1 MQEGLYLPSCIPVMA
16 DPKPKG
22 RNRKGQFAPGNT
34 GRPKGARHKATLAC
48 EALLDG
54 EVEKLTRK
62 AVDMALAGDVQAM
75 RICMDR
81 IAPPRKDRHVTFD
94 LPKIDGAGD
103 HPKAL
108 AAIMGAVAQGGLT
121 PMEGQAL
128 AAMLAEHRKAIE
140 TSEIEAR
147 LAALEASHGQ

>member
-1 MQEGLYLPSCIPVMA
+1 MA
-16 DPKPKG
+16 EPAAKG
-22 RNRKGQFAPGNT
+22 RNRKGQFASGNT

-62 AVDMALAGDVQAM
+62 AVDMAMGGDVQAM

-81 IAPPRKDRHVTFD
+81 IAPPRKDRHVSFV
-94 LPKIDGAGD
+94 LPVIDGAAD
-103 HPKAL
+103 HPAAL
-108 AAIMGAVAQGGLT
+108 SAIMGAVAAGTLT

-140 TSEIEAR
+140 TVDIDAR
-147 LAALEASHGQ
+147 LAALEAQNGK

>member
-1 MQEGLYLPSCIPVMA
+1 MA
-16 DPKPKG
+16 NPAAKG

-54 EVEKLTRK
+54 EVETLTRK
-62 AVDMALAGDVQAM
+62 AVDMAMAGDVQAM

-81 IAPPRKDRHVTFD
+81 IAPPRKDRHVSFD
-94 LPKIDGAGD
+94 LPKIGDAAD
-103 HPKAL
+103 HPAAL
-108 AAIMGAVAQGGLT
+108 AAIMSAVAAGTLT
-121 PMEGQAL
+121 PMEGQSL

-140 TSEIEAR
+140 TADIDAR
-147 LAALEASHGQ
+147 LAALEAQNGK